1 MTEDHMS
8 KPHKLTAG
16 EKHIL
21 QLIRRDTGADGW
33 TPVSKAV
40 APLFVDKK
48 IPCGTMPEALCEFER
63 IGADGAGRAR
73 LTQKGIDVLDA
84 MAWLL

>member
-1 MTEDHMS
+1 MTAEQ

-21 QLIRRDTGADGW
+21 QLIRRDAGADGW
-33 TPVSKAV
+33 TTVSKAV
-40 APLFVDKK
+40 APLFTDKK
-48 IPCGTMPEALCEFER
+48 IPCGTMPEALCEFEH
-63 IGADGAGRAR
+63 IGTEGAGRAR